1 MVLCTQQYKSAFM
14 AFIQTSSFKLAANVS
29 LSETKKK
36 KKRHVYIKMNKE
48 ADNTMVISFFQN
60 SILDFTHLKKQT
72 IFTPNFVPLIFIQF
86 HLHLNHCSR
95 WEFSNLNSQ
104 TPYCVSLSAW
114 LCVTYTLVP
123 IAGMK
128 QHSCHD

>member
-95 WEFSNLNSQ
+95 WEQFSNSILRLPQSS
-104 TPYCVSLSAW
+104 T